1 MLGAIIGDI
10 VGSIYEFSNIN
21 YKNFMLFDQG
31 CFFTDDS
38 VMTFAV
44 AEALRKTKNKNFKN
58 LSKQTVKEMKKFG
71 ELYPNKSYGLNF
83 IEWLKQ
89 KHPKPYNSFGNGS
102 AMRIS
107 PVPYVAKSLD
117 EVKQLSKE
125 VTIVSHNHI
134 EGMKG
139 AEATAVAIWLA
150 LNGKSKEDIK
160 KYIEDNYYKLDFDYE
175 DLKEH
180 YAFNETCQNTVPQA
194 IYCFLISND
203 FEDCV
208 RTSVS
213 IGGDTDTLCA
223 ISCAIA
229 EAYYGIPKEIV
240 NQALMFLD
248 DRLYELYDKYYK
260 TSTKVLN

>member
-1 MLGAIIGDI
+1 
-10 VGSIYEFSNIN
+10 
-21 YKNFMLFDQG
+21 
-31 CFFTDDS
+31 
-38 VMTFAV
+38 MTFAI
-44 AEALRKTKNKNFKN
+44 AEALRKTQSKHFNN
-58 LSKQTVKEMKKFG
+58 LDKQAIKEMKKFG
-71 ELYPNKSYGLNF
+71 KLYSQASYGTNF
-83 IEWLKQ
+83 RKWLMQ
-89 KHPKPYNSFGNGS
+89 KNPQLYNSFGNGS

-107 PVPYVAKSLD
+107 PVPYFAKSLE
-117 EVKQLSKE
+117 EVKILSNK
-125 VTIVSHNHI
+125 VTAVTHNHI
-134 EGMKG
+134 EGIKG

-150 LNGKSKEDIK
+150 SHGSAKEEIK
-160 KYIEDNYYKLDFDYE
+160 KYIQDNYYGLDFDYE
-175 DLKEH
+175 ELKKT
-180 YAFNETCQNTVPQA
+180 YYFNESCQNTAPQA

-223 ISCAIA
+223 ISCVIA